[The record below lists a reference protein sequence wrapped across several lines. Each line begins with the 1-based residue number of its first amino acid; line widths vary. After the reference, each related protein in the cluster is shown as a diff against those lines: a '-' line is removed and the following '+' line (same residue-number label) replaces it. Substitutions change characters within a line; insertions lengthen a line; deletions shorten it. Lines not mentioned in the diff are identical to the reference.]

1 MEFKTFKMTEFKAL
15 EEPGKFQGEAAW
27 FSNKDL
33 GRDVIE
39 PGSFTKTIKDK
50 DGKFPFIDNHDSWS
64 GTSKRLGIVRVEE
77 APKSL
82 KVTEGK
88 LIMTKKEGQDAYEDM
103 KFYQAE
109 DMPLGMSIGYDTVK
123 ADYVTEKDGSVTRHI
138 KEIALWEVSLVTFP
152 MNPKARVRNVKS
164 LGVGFKQLLED
175 IKAGVLSEDE
185 LAELKMEFKELT
197 ALLNDGAAD
206 IQVKAPGEAHA
217 ETKIDCEFW
226 RTLNKELKERMK
238 NDRRN

>member
-15 EEPGKFQGEAAW
+15 DEPGKFQGEAAW

-50 DGKFPFIDNHDSWS
+50 DGKFPFIDNHDSYS

-77 APKSL
+77 APKAL

-109 DMPLGMSIGYDTVK
+109 DMPLGMSIGYDAVK
-123 ADYVTEKDGSVTRHI
+123 SDYITEKDGSVTRHI

-152 MNPKARVRNVKS
+152 MNPKARVRNVKG
-164 LGVGFKQLLED
+164 LGLGFKQLLDD
-175 IKAGVLSEDE
+175 IKAGVLSPEE
-185 LAELKMEFKELT
+185 LLELKAEFKELS
-197 ALLNDGAAD
+197 ALLSEGAA
-206 IQVKAPGEAHA
+206 
-217 ETKIDCEFW
+217 IDKPSSPQKHE
-226 RTLNKELKERMK
+226 KELVLNADWLFNK
-238 NDRRN
+238 N